1 MAERKTTYKDS
12 ISKKQVREFL
22 FSFFIDRQL
31 DKIIGLGGPDITDY
45 IKFCE
50 SKGYADFEIFENHA
64 DTMIRQLKQ
73 VKHIRTLGKISLKY
87 GDILDADANRH
98 NVLYDLDYCCTVRYM
113 RDHIAKFK
121 DNFIMTFARR
131 IPDKETVK
139 TFFTSRSEKII
150 SRYERLKPFQ
160 HTIFKTEAG
169 NKYVYVKYRDTSN
182 MCCFAKL

>member
-12 ISKKQVREFL
+12 TSKKQVREFL
-22 FSFFIDRQL
+22 FSFFLDRQL

-50 SKGYADFEIFENHA
+50 SKGYTNFEIFENHA

-73 VKHIRTLGKISLKY
+73 VKRIRTLAKISLKY
-87 GDILDADANRH
+87 GDILEADANRH

-113 RDHIAKFK
+113 RNHIAKFTN
-121 DNFIMTFARR
+121 NFIMTFARR
-131 IPDKETVK
+131 IPDKETIK
-139 TFFTSRSEKII
+139 IFFKSKNEKIV
-150 SRYERLKPFQ
+150 SRYERIKPFQ

-169 NKYVYVKYRDTSN
+169 NKYVYIKYHDTSN
-182 MCCFAKL
+182 MCCFAKI